1 MRRLTTTPTSI
12 VIVLSN
18 VTACQC
24 PCNLKLH
31 RESQSSSTVRST
43 AKNLLITMWWAH
55 CTDGPGPLNMRLQ
68 PCRRESRTEACTKLL
83 SDAVTQLTIQ
93 RYNSKGQAQSIEAKQ
108 IKLSYVTRWQV
119 PCRRLLQEEPS
130 AANNDT
136 APEYASASL
145 EASSSKTQW
154 ALPQGSQC
162 WSERGLRKMHSQS
175 NGPDAA
181 IQKRSGATFTML
193 STRVRRKKK
202 QQRLHVVHGGLR
214 RRNARLLRQT

>member
-1 MRRLTTTPTSI
+1 MQETAWLHETADNHPNKYI

-31 RESQSSSTVRST
+31 RESQSSSTGRSI
-43 AKNLLITMWWAH
+43 AKNLMITMWWAH
-55 CTDGPGPLNMRLQ
+55 CTDGPGQLNMRLQ

-130 AANNDT
+130 APNNDT
-136 APEYASASL
+136 ALNMPA
-145 EASSSKTQW
+145 
-154 ALPQGSQC
+154 P
-162 WSERGLRKMHSQS
+162 
-175 NGPDAA
+175 
-181 IQKRSGATFTML
+181 
-193 STRVRRKKK
+193 
-202 QQRLHVVHGGLR
+202 
-214 RRNARLLRQT
+214 LLRPAVLRHSGHSCKAHSAGQSGV